1 VTTPDDVLSGLA
13 LFSAALCAGYYLA
26 SWFRERRKK

>member
-1 VTTPDDVLSGLA
+1 MSPDDTIYGLA

-26 SWFRERRKK
+26 SWFRDWRRK